1 MFDASTQALGLRPV
15 VGLGILSDGSQIPT
29 PSGLS
34 WCGVLKLCSGILMS
48 ILPFDDPKCIRTMTT
63 RIEAYLPVNSLYPIK
78 MLNLLLLRLSVFLL
92 PCTNM
97 FDSLK
102 ERASSS
108 LTQALPCLARTP
120 ELLLGSRFLSP
131 TNPDGGH
138 VDKSLPPPLESSIAV
153 TNSTLNPVI
162 SSQTDTDTD
171 TDTNPGFVMW
181 RLRSLRS
188 RRRSFSYAMGLIRA
202 NGQGANRTA
211 GPGRE

>member
-1 MFDASTQALGLRPV
+1 
-15 VGLGILSDGSQIPT
+15 
-29 PSGLS
+29 
-34 WCGVLKLCSGILMS
+34 MS
-48 ILPFDDPKCIRTMTT
+48 ILPFDDPKCILTMTT

-78 MLNLLLLRLSVFLL
+78 RLNLLLLRLSVFLL

-108 LTQALPCLARTP
+108 LTQALPCL
-120 ELLLGSRFLSP
+120 SRFLSP

-162 SSQTDTDTD
+162 SSQTGTNTNINP
-171 TDTNPGFVMW
+171 NPGFVM
-181 RLRSLRS
+181 
-188 RRRSFSYAMGLIRA
+188 
-202 NGQGANRTA
+202 
-211 GPGRE
+211 